1 MSNEIDSYNIDGL
14 PEIMQA
20 AAGGALDSL
29 NLAANTT
36 MGVLG
41 DPILEAIPKYIT
53 SQNEKVISQ
62 GNSHIVLGRDRP
74 ASRASG
80 YGGQGHT
87 GCSSIDIVVGRGGSS
102 PDATTNVDPNFRSDG
117 ARIYISQKTDIDA
130 NFNLAPGTQGDMT
143 ARSGI
148 GIKAD
153 AVRIIGTDGIKLV
166 TRTEPQNS
174 KGGNASYNGI
184 ELIACNDD
192 SDIQSM
198 IKGENLV
205 EALQEFEKRFNELSA
220 VVLNLLKNQL
230 QFNNKLTSHT
240 HGITPQG
247 ISPSSSL
254 IGAGVNAALDHAEG
268 MIDNYKNRI
277 NTNINWNTRYLNPAS
292 NKYICSKYNK
302 VN

>member
-1 MSNEIDSYNIDGL
+1 MSDPNKKDSYDVSGVPNSFLQFGTR
-14 PEIMQA
+14 A
-20 AAGGALDSL
+20 ALEL
-29 NLAANTT
+29 
-36 MGVLG
+36 LG
-41 DPILEAIPKYIT
+41 SGSGIFGTPLLEAVPQYIRA
-53 SQNEKVISQ
+53 SGEKVITH

-74 ASRASG
+74 ASRGSG

-87 GCSSIDIVVGRGGSS
+87 QASSIDIVVGRGGAS
-102 PDATTNVDPNFRSDG
+102 PSATTEADPNFKTDA
-117 ARIYISQKTDIDA
+117 ARIHISQKTDIDT
-130 NFNLAPGTQGDMT
+130 NFNLADGKQGNMT

-153 AVRIIGTDGIKLV
+153 AVRIIGREGIKLV
-166 TRTEPQNS
+166 TRTEPSNS
-174 KGGNASYNGI
+174 KNGSASYNGI

-192 SDIQSM
+192 TDIQSM
-198 IKGENLV
+198 VKGENLV

-240 HGITPQG
+240 HAITPQG

-254 IGAGVNAALDHAEG
+254 ISTGINTALDHAEG
-268 MIDNYKNRI
+268 MLDNYINRI
-277 NTNINWNTRYLNPAS
+277 NTNINWNTRYLTSAS
-292 NKYICSKYNK
+292 TKYICSKYNK